1 MRTGTIERDTQ
12 HKHQPWVILSQKLN
26 ESPALHASPRH
37 VGTARLDAKRDWP
50 DNGLIAVMK
59 ANVVIERAME

>member
-1 MRTGTIERDTQ
+1 MRTGTIERDTPAQ
-12 HKHQPWVILSQKLN
+12 ASAVVIVSAKLN